1 MGRGSEAEHERDFLS
16 VGLAVRDSIDG
27 SENALL
33 LCGGLAPPVLKMLG
47 LALAGS
53 SGTLCLCGVDS
64 WISELRSEDSAGDSR
79 IDESGGRDTAPCAV
93 CLRGVSVT
101 LAAVD
106 IGGTVAERHSNT
118 TPTHPH
124 RRRADDLCS
133 PHRRHLLFYVS
144 ACVYLSPRPRRL
156 RCLPPGP
163 RSTGSQLH
171 IRKQSNC
178 DTLPPC
184 LPTYM

>member
-118 TPTHPH
+118 TPTHPPQTC
-124 RRRADDLCS
+124 RRPLLTTPETPPVLCVC
-133 PHRRHLLFYVS
+133 L
-144 ACVYLSPRPRRL
+144 
-156 RCLPPGP
+156 CLPVSPA
-163 RSTGSQLH
+163 STSALFTSWPSQH
-171 IRKQSNC
+171 RNPITHTK
-178 DTLPPC
+178 TV
-184 LPTYM
+184 